1 MDPEKIIRVLVVHRQ
16 DDCVRSLSTMIDDD
30 AVRVLT
36 ARTEQDALAVLAEKD
51 VALILSAWDLHLPE
65 ALANRSE
72 TNNPPVL
79 MLTPDPLDREALS
92 AAYAR
97 GIADVLVEPVDPV
110 ILRIKLQTFL
120 TLYRLTHA
128 DVSAA
133 GGDAMLADLAGG
145 LAHQFNNSL
154 NVISGNMELLRMD
167 LADNADVIQFT
178 DAVLQAVR
186 HMAGLTEKLLAY
198 ARVGGYQT
206 GQVEFNGLLKQV
218 VSGFCPAP
226 GRIRVDSRLDSGAI
240 LVTADPDQLRLVF
253 SALLKNAAEA
263 IAGSGR
269 ITVSTRYITDDDR
282 QLPACGDGPSSL
294 VCLEVTDT
302 GQGMDPE
309 TRARLFEPFFSTKFQ
324 GRGLDMAAVQGIVSH
339 YKGVID
345 VETRPGKG
353 TRVRIFFPVIDYQKA
368 VPVDLSGVRAQA
380 TVMVIDDDECIR
392 TLTVTMLNRLGYPV
406 ITAASGRE
414 ALERLEQGSLPPQV
428 VLLDMDM
435 PGMSGHVLFPHLV
448 RLCPD
453 LKVVVCSGYPL
464 DAPVQELMALGAH
477 AFLQKPFS
485 MTDLAGMVQS
495 LIERRR
501 FTRYEVGDGLAVFF
515 WESETHR
522 EKLIDLSLGGASIP
536 TLGSC
541 AEPDLWRELSIEDQG
556 GAFRITSIPFQFIVP
571 GPFARTNS
579 RAEKGRV
586 RQNMRFGE
594 LSEDQS
600 RRVGEFIAR
609 CAR

>member
-1 MDPEKIIRVLVVHRQ
+1 MESEKTVRVLVVHGQ
-16 DDCVRSLSTMIDDD
+16 DACVRSLSTMIDDD
-30 AVRVLT
+30 TVQVLS
-36 ARTEQDALAVLAEKD
+36 ARTEQEALTVLAEQE
-51 VALILSAWDLHLPE
+51 VALILAARELHLPE
-65 ALANRSE
+65 ALASRSE
-72 TNNPPVL
+72 TYNPPVL
-79 MLTPDPLDREALS
+79 MLTPDPPDREALS

-97 GIADVLVEPVDPV
+97 GITDVLVEPVDPV
-110 ILRIKLQTFL
+110 ILKNKLRIFL
-120 TLYRLTHA
+120 TLYRLNHSDTPA
-128 DVSAA
+128 VGCDGV
-133 GGDAMLADLAGG
+133 LADLAGG

-154 NVISGNMELLRMD
+154 NVISGNMELLRMEQP
-167 LADNADVIQFT
+167 DNADVIQFT
-178 DAVLQAVR
+178 DAAIQAVR

-226 GRIRVDSRLDSGAI
+226 GRILVETRLDPGAI
-240 LVTADPDQLRLVF
+240 QVTADPDQLRLVF

-263 IAGSGR
+263 IDGSGR
-269 ITVSTRYITDDDR
+269 ITVSTRYITDVDR
-282 QLPACGDGPSSL
+282 PPRAFGDGFRSL
-294 VCLEVTDT
+294 VCLDVADT

-309 TRARLFEPFFSTKFQ
+309 TRARLFQPFFSTKFQ

-368 VPVDLSGVRAQA
+368 VPADLSSVRAPA
-380 TVMVIDDDECIR
+380 TVMVIDDDACVR

-406 ITAASGRE
+406 IAAASGRE
-414 ALERLEQGSLPPQV
+414 ALERLEQGALPPQLA
-428 VLLDMDM
+428 LLDMDM
-435 PGMSGHVLFPHLV
+435 PGMSGQVLFPHLV

-453 LKVVVCSGYPL
+453 LKVVVCSGYTR
-464 DAPVQELMALGAH
+464 DASVQELMALGAH

-485 MTDLAGMVQS
+485 MTDLAGLVQS

-522 EKLIDLSLGGASIP
+522 ERLIDLSMGGASIP
-536 TLGSC
+536 TVGNC
-541 AEPDLWRELSIEDQG
+541 AEPDLWRELSIEDQK
-556 GAFRITSIPFQFIVP
+556 GAFRITDIPFQFIVP
-571 GPFARTNS
+571 GPFARINPRT
-579 RAEKGRV
+579 EKGPS
-586 RQNMRFGE
+586 RQSMRFGE